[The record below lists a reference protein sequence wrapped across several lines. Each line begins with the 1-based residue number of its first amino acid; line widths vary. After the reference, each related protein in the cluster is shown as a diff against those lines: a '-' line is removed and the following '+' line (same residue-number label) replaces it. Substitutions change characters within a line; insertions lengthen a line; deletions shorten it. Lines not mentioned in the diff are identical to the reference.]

1 MEFVVQ
7 KVVYKS
13 VSRSGYTYC
22 IMKVIEKG
30 TDNVSTLCGEI
41 TDKNIDARDILTV
54 REPKREYNPKYSQ
67 YEYKTNFLMDLHYP
81 PDPKHA
87 LVKMTK
93 SMRIKPA
100 LAKKLVHEHPG
111 DPWKC
116 IHQNHKPVSMD
127 DHDWLDGVLNKV
139 DAFKGISDEFDEKK
153 NKTLTSVLKWFEEK
167 GLNWG
172 KPLVESIIVAYV
184 GTNSQQEQVFDPN
197 VSDAVLHTIK
207 THPLRLRHVIGI
219 GLAKLKQF
227 VSILELTD
235 EKKRE
240 MEAIFCIY
248 DRQAMQGHIYFKPKE
263 IPEIKNPKAFPDV
276 IHVDK
281 KTGWFC
287 LVEQRE
293 QERTIAT
300 ILNEFNGEVD
310 DDGVVDPVEEHSQNI
325 PAELSP
331 EQVTAYTNALEHNVS
346 CITGVPGGGKSYVI
360 GTICRTWLKD
370 YDDCNVVL
378 LAPTGRAVYRLKEM
392 REHFD
397 VCERRTHCMTIHKF
411 VHSGV
416 KCIQDMQVHPLFVV
430 IDECSMVDTHTF
442 NITLKFIKQQS
453 VDSLLLVGDTNQL
466 PPVGYGDVFRNILD
480 SKKFKTVC
488 LNKVYRQASGESAL
502 KQAILS
508 VKEKLVPQ
516 VIPGDPSYE
525 RIVCDCDIAQKVIEV
540 IGRYH
545 HTDFERQDVIL
556 LASTNKTVNHYQMKV
571 ANSINPNRHKFAT
584 VQNETEMPRF
594 VKGDVV
600 RHIKNVYLTEGDE
613 ESAQQTVL
621 LNGTPGVIVAYDES
635 THDFQV
641 NFLDRQI
648 GHYNSH
654 DRNRGNLNVDLGY
667 IGTVHKS
674 QGSEAKVVILVVET
688 YKCLVHNWSLLYT
701 AITRAKEKCIIIGP
715 NDVFVHMVST
725 LATKRRTT
733 LHEHF
738 SES

>member
-7 KVVYKS
+7 KVIYKN

-30 TDNVSTLCGEI
+30 TDNLSTLSGEV
-41 TDKNIDARDILTV
+41 TEKNIDARDIMVV
-54 REPKREYNPKYSQ
+54 RETPKTLKREYNPKYSQ
-67 YEYKTNFLMDLHYP
+67 HEYKTNFLMDVRYP
-81 PDPKHA
+81 PEPKHA

-100 LAKKLVHEHPG
+100 LAKQLVHEHPD

-116 IHQNHKPVSMD
+116 IHQNKKPLGMD
-127 DHDWLDGVLNKV
+127 DHDWLEGVLNKV
-139 DAFKGISDEFDEKK
+139 DEFKGENEFDEK
-153 NKTLTSVLKWFEEK
+153 NKTLTNVLKWFEKK

-172 KPLVESIIVAYV
+172 KPLVKSIIVACT
-184 GTNSQQEQVFDPN
+184 GTNSPDE
-197 VSDAVLHTIK
+197 VLHTI
-207 THPLRLRHVIGI
+207 TTDPLQLRNVIGI

-227 VSILELTD
+227 VSILDLTD

-240 MEAIFCIY
+240 YEAIFCIY

-263 IPEIKNPKAFPDV
+263 IPEIKNPKTFPGI
-276 IHVDK
+276 IHVDE
-281 KTGWFC
+281 KTGRFC

-293 QERTIAT
+293 QEITIAT
-300 ILNEFNGEVD
+300 ILNEFTYNGD
-310 DDGVVDPVEEHSQNI
+310 TTCDEEHSNI
-325 PAELSP
+325 PTELSP
-331 EQVTAYTNALEHNVS
+331 EQATAFTNAFEHNVS

-360 GTICRTWLKD
+360 GTICRQWLKD

-392 REHFD
+392 REQFG
-397 VCERRTHCMTIHKF
+397 VSERNTHCMTIHKF
-411 VHSGV
+411 VYSGV
-416 KCIQDMQVHPLFVV
+416 KCIQEANGDLYPGGTYDIQAHPMFVV
-430 IDECSMVDTHTF
+430 IDECSMVDTVTF
-442 NITLKFIKQQS
+442 NIVMKFIKQQR

-488 LNKVYRQASGESAL
+488 LNKVYRQASGETAL
-502 KQAILS
+502 KKAILS
-508 VKEKLVPQ
+508 VKDKCVPQ
-516 VIPGDPSYE
+516 VIPDDPSYE
-525 RIVCDCDIAQKVIEV
+525 RIVCDVDIAQKLLEV
-540 IGRYH
+540 VRRYH
-545 HTDFERQDVIL
+545 HTDFERQDVII
-556 LASTNKTVNHYQMKV
+556 LASTNKTVNHYQMKL
-571 ANSINPNRHKFAT
+571 ANSINPNRHTFVKKYK
-584 VQNETEMPRF
+584 EEKEMPKF

-600 RHIKNVYLTEGDE
+600 RHIKNVYVADGDAE
-613 ESAQQTVL
+613 ESAQTVL

-648 GHYNSH
+648 GNYNSH
-654 DRNRGNLNVDLGY
+654 AMNGTLNVDLGY

-674 QGSEAKVVILVVET
+674 QGSEANVVILVVES

-701 AITRAKEKCIIIGP
+701 AITRAKEKCIVIGP
-715 NDVFVHMVST
+715 DDVFVHMVST

-733 LHEHF
+733 LHEHLY
-738 SES
+738 